1 MPASPREIFE
11 AFTRESGEDYLPE
24 VALLAYGAFAAELY
38 EWVEHEEHRRGR
50 PPTDEEINTWIAQI
64 PDARLNRIRDDALES
79 FGLAARAFLEPE
91 IVRQRKEAVDQSV
104 LAEIQRFTSGFRAFG
119 FNVAAGIVAAFLFA
133 LLALA
138 FYYIV
143 TTDPSPM
150 DQARELLEAP
160 QE

>member
-1 MPASPREIFE
+1 MPGNPREVFE
-11 AFTRESGEDYLPE
+11 AFTREGGEDPPE

-38 EWVEHEEHRRGR
+38 EWVEHEEQRQGR
-50 PPTDEEINTWIAQI
+50 PPTDEEINAWIAQI
-64 PDARLNRIRDDALES
+64 PDARLKRIRDEALES
-79 FGLAARAFLEPE
+79 FGLAAKVFLEPE
-91 IVRQRKEAVDQSV
+91 ILRQRQEAVDHSI
-104 LAEIQRFTSGFRAFG
+104 LAEIRRFTSGFRAFG

-143 TTDPSPM
+143 TTNPSPM

-160 QE
+160 QQ